1 MSCPINCARNWILD
15 DETVAS
21 LTVAF
26 GQFDTSGDGLLDLD
40 EFSTAMRNL
49 GHDLTD
55 DEFKSVLGQVDKNRN
70 FEIDFGEFCQLMG
83 KCEDGQFNVGT
94 SVLQGAFKGS
104 LGLEKIKKQV
114 DELVREATDQ
124 HGRKLGYKNLPH
136 GVSDLTLHA
145 TKPFPSLEATFLG
158 EILVGTP
165 YEGRLLRLRISGD
178 HCYPVAPPRV
188 AFTRRV
194 IHLNFDVAPSGET
207 FVSQLLNTWSG
218 VCDVKWLLDRI
229 VQLLRE
235 PEPDLVPAAA
245 RPENALAR
253 DGDEDGDGGI
263 DDEAGARGTQPL
275 GNDLRVKRQ
284 ADRLAAE
291 LFRLHRDRPRRYK
304 ALARQHALRTS
315 KRRFTCPRRSTP

>member
-1 MSCPINCARNWILD
+1 MKPQLD
-15 DETVAS
+15 PLLKSFQVNGS
-21 LTVAF
+21 LSSNFSIRMPEFVGALMGYF
-26 GQFDTSGDGLLDLD
+26 GYL
-40 EFSTAMRNL
+40 N
-49 GHDLTD
+49 
-55 DEFKSVLGQVDKNRN
+55 V
-70 FEIDFGEFCQLMG
+70 EIDFGEFCQLMG

-94 SVLQGAFKGS
+94 SVLQGAFKNS

-114 DELVREATDQ
+114 DELVREATDK

-178 HCYPVAPPRV
+178 HCYPVSPPRV

-218 VCDVKWLLDRI
+218 VCDVKWLLDLSLI
-229 VQLLRE
+229 H
-235 PEPDLVPAAA
+235 
-245 RPENALAR
+245 
-253 DGDEDGDGGI
+253 I
-263 DDEAGARGTQPL
+263 
-275 GNDLRVKRQ
+275 
-284 ADRLAAE
+284 
-291 LFRLHRDRPRRYK
+291 
-304 ALARQHALRTS
+304 
-315 KRRFTCPRRSTP
+315 

>member
-1 MSCPINCARNWILD
+1 MPLEEVEEVFQRYDADGGGFLDFDEFCGMLDDLRAGDKIVKKRVTKHVLSDKLRSQLDLD

-26 GQFDTSGDGLLDLD
+26 GQFARPGSLLDLD

-124 HGRKLGYKNLPH
+124 HGRKLGYKNLPR

-145 TKPFPSLEATFLG
+145 TKPFP
-158 EILVGTP
+158 P
-165 YEGRLLRLRISGD
+165 
-178 HCYPVAPPRV
+178 
-188 AFTRRV
+188 
-194 IHLNFDVAPSGET
+194 
-207 FVSQLLNTWSG
+207 
-218 VCDVKWLLDRI
+218 
-229 VQLLRE
+229 
-235 PEPDLVPAAA
+235 
-245 RPENALAR
+245 
-253 DGDEDGDGGI
+253 
-263 DDEAGARGTQPL
+263 
-275 GNDLRVKRQ
+275 
-284 ADRLAAE
+284 
-291 LFRLHRDRPRRYK
+291 
-304 ALARQHALRTS
+304 S
-315 KRRFTCPRRSTP
+315 KRRFWARF